1 MIKQHMMLVL
11 LGTALAAGPAVAQT
25 MNNQSGSKAPAASSS
40 SSMAGGTQFMAQAQ
54 PGQWRASKLMGVD
67 IYGNNNEKIGD
78 ISEVLLDK
86 NGNAQAIVIGVGGF
100 LGVGQKDI
108 AVPFDAVQWRMEKRD
123 NAAASNAGGTAR
135 TTTGSG
141 ASTSMSSGSSA
152 NMDYPDHGIVNM
164 TKDQLKN
171 APEFKYSSDTS
182 SRSSTGS
189 TRPAGSTNR

>member
-40 SSMAGGTQFMAQAQ
+40 SSTAGGTHFMAQAQ

-67 IYGNNNEKIGD
+67 IYGSNNEKIGD
-78 ISEVLLDK
+78 VSEVLLDK

-100 LGVGQKDI
+100 LGVGQKDV

-123 NAAASNAGGTAR
+123 TTASNAGGAAR

-141 ASTSMSSGSSA
+141 ASTSMSSGSA
-152 NMDYPDHGIVNM
+152 NMDYPDHGVVSM

-182 SRSSTGS
+182 SRSSTGTS
-189 TRPAGSTNR
+189 APAGSTNR